1 MGSVCAGIT
10 GFVIAVVG
18 VFLFNDDWV
27 DDDQRWI
34 ALVLGLV
41 FGLGTLANAV
51 GWW

>member
-1 MGSVCAGIT
+1 MGAVCAGIT
-10 GFVIAVVG
+10 GLIIAITG
-18 VFLFNDDWV
+18 VMLFNDEWV
-27 DDDQRWI
+27 DDDQRWV